1 VTGRRSGEPLLKGR
15 LVKVLIDTNVVL
27 DIALNRKP
35 FVEHAALLWRLAEQQ
50 VITAYLSNTSI
61 TDIFY
66 IIGKH
71 AGKEKARGFIADIL
85 DTFELAD
92 IDAEGF
98 REALNSGMN
107 DFEDAV
113 QYTICEHNGC
123 DVLATRNKADFGDRP
138 NVLDPAELI
147 ERIKRAGV

>member
-1 VTGRRSGEPLLKGR
+1 M
-15 LVKVLIDTNVVL
+15 KVLIDTNVVL

-35 FVEHAALLWRLAEQQ
+35 FVENAALLWRLAEQKK
-50 VITAYLSNTSI
+50 ITACLSNTSI

-66 IIGKH
+66 IINKH
-71 AGKEKARGFIADIL
+71 AGQEKARAFVADIL
-85 DTFELAD
+85 DTFKLVD
-92 IDAEGF
+92 IDEEGF

-113 QYTICEHNGC
+113 QYVICERNGC
-123 DVLATRNKADFGDRP
+123 DVLATRNKADYPDRP

-147 ERIKRAGV
+147 ERIRTAGA

>member
-1 VTGRRSGEPLLKGR
+1 M
-15 LVKVLIDTNVVL
+15 KVLVDTNIVL

-35 FVEHAALLWRLAEQQ
+35 FVEHAALLWRLAEQKE
-50 VITAYLSNTSI
+50 ITACLSNTSI

-66 IIGKH
+66 IVRKH
-71 AGKEKARGFIADIL
+71 AGQDKARAFIADIL
-85 DTFELAD
+85 DTFKLVD
-92 IDAEGF
+92 IDEEGF

-113 QYTICEHNGC
+113 QYVISTRNDC
-123 DVLATRNKADFGDRP
+123 DVLATRNKVDYGNRA

-147 ERIKRAGV
+147 ERIKTAGT

>member
-1 VTGRRSGEPLLKGR
+1 MKI
-15 LVKVLIDTNVVL
+15 LIDTNIVL

-50 VITAYLSNTSI
+50 EITACLSNTSV
-61 TDIFY
+61 TDIFH
-66 IIGKH
+66 IVNKH
-71 AGKEKARGFIADIL
+71 AGKEKARAFIADIL
-85 DTFELAD
+85 DTFKLVD
-92 IDAEGF
+92 IDEEGF

-113 QYTICEHNGC
+113 QYVICTRNGC
-123 DVLATRNKADFGDRP
+123 DALVTRNKGDFGDRP

-147 ERIKRAGV
+147 DRIKASGT